1 MFLST
6 QNIQYKYAQKI
17 SALRNFGKKESGYP
31 CFQSSLFAE
40 TPAFSETCICIVSLQ
55 SYSGQNYKFTSD
67 AVTII

>member
-40 TPAFSETCICIVSLQ
+40 TTAFLRHV
-55 SYSGQNYKFTSD
+55 F
-67 AVTII
+67 V

>member
-40 TPAFSETCICIVSLQ
+40 TPAFLRHVFVWSVYSLTLV
-55 SYSGQNYKFTSD
+55 K
-67 AVTII
+67 IINSLAMQ

>member
-40 TPAFSETCICIVSLQ
+40 TPAFLRHV
-55 SYSGQNYKFTSD
+55 F
-67 AVTII
+67 V